1 MLPLERPV
9 RIGLRE
15 VVLVDDLVL
24 THLSDPLS
32 ERLMPIASE
41 DVSLPLYV
49 EKEQADTLSEL
60 HPGLPLYGLWQVLIA
75 SGLIPAEPGLY
86 QVTTDSSPHEGRY
99 LLRESGSA
107 YSGRIANETLLDAFA
122 PTQAASEPVPID
134 PMPERLRLPSQPI
147 QTLRH
152 RQAQRAR
159 ARLQTLT
166 LAGLM
171 ALGSAFAGTAA
182 DRILS
187 HRHAQKV
194 QQAERL
200 REQTIQLQQDLARL
214 ETSGRI
220 EPIDQSRRLDQLLI
234 LSRHF
239 QPVELPKTS
248 VLAAPTLSAIVHP
261 LGSLPPTAPAGLP
274 ARRISHQ
281 PDGSLRIAW

>member
-1 MLPLERPV
+1 MIPLQRPV
-9 RIGLRE
+9 RIGPRE
-15 VVLVDDLVL
+15 VVLMDDLVL
-24 THLSDPLS
+24 THLSGPLA

-41 DVSLPLYV
+41 DADLPLYV
-49 EKEQADTLSEL
+49 EQEQADALSEL

-75 SGLIPAEPGLY
+75 SGLVPAEPGLY
-86 QVTTDSSPHEGRY
+86 QVATDSSPHEGRY
-99 LLRESGSA
+99 LLRDPDAA
-107 YSGRIANETLLDAFA
+107 YSGQIADEAPLDAFA
-122 PTQAASEPVPID
+122 PGKAAPGPIPID
-134 PMPERLRLPSQPI
+134 PAHECLRLPSQPI

-152 RQAQRAR
+152 RQAQKAR

-182 DRILS
+182 DRILD
-187 HRHAQKV
+187 HRHAQQV

-200 REQTIQLQQDLARL
+200 REQNVQLQQDLMRL

-239 QPVELPKTS
+239 QPVELPQVS
-248 VLAAPTLSAIVHP
+248 VLAASALSAVVHP
-261 LGSLPPTAPAGLP
+261 LGLLPPVVPAGLP
-274 ARRISHQ
+274 ARRITHQ
-281 PDGSLRIAW
+281 PDGSLRIVW

>member
-9 RIGLRE
+9 RIGPRE
-15 VVLVDDLVL
+15 AVLVDDLVL
-24 THLSDPLS
+24 THLSGPLS

-41 DVSLPLYV
+41 DASLPLYV
-49 EKEQADTLSEL
+49 EQEQADTLSEL

-75 SGLIPAEPGLY
+75 SGLVPAEPGLY
-86 QVTTDSSPHEGRY
+86 EVTTDSSPHEGRY
-99 LLRESGSA
+99 LLRESDGA
-107 YSGRIANETLLDAFA
+107 CSGRIANETLLDAFT
-122 PTQAASEPVPID
+122 PDQATSKPVLID
-134 PMPERLRLPSQPI
+134 PRPERLRLPSQPI

-166 LAGLM
+166 LVGLM
-171 ALGSAFAGTAA
+171 ALGSAFLGTAA
-182 DRILS
+182 DRILN

-200 REQTIQLQQDLARL
+200 REQTLQLQQDLARL

-220 EPIDQSRRLDQLLI
+220 EPIDQSRRLNQLLI

-239 QPVELPKTS
+239 QPVELPQTS
-248 VLAAPTLSAIVHP
+248 VLAAPTLSAIIHP
-261 LGSLPPTAPAGLP
+261 LGPLPPAAPAGLP
-274 ARRISHQ
+274 ARRLSHQ

>member
-1 MLPLERPV
+1 MIPLERPV
-9 RIGLRE
+9 RIGPRE

-24 THLSDPLS
+24 THFSGPLS

-49 EKEQADTLSEL
+49 EQEQADTLSEL

-75 SGLIPAEPGLY
+75 SGLVPAEPGLY
-86 QVTTDSSPHEGRY
+86 EVTTDSSPHEGRY
-99 LLRESGSA
+99 LLRESDGA

-122 PTQAASEPVPID
+122 PAQAASKPVLID
-134 PMPERLRLPSQPI
+134 PAPESLRLPSQPI

-166 LAGLM
+166 LVGLM
-171 ALGSAFAGTAA
+171 ALGSAFLGTAA
-182 DRILS
+182 DRILN

-220 EPIDQSRRLDQLLI
+220 EPIDQSRRLNQLLI

-239 QPVELPKTS
+239 QPVELPQTS
-248 VLAAPTLSAIVHP
+248 VLAAPTLSAIIHP
-261 LGSLPPTAPAGLP
+261 LGPLPPAAPAGLP
-274 ARRISHQ
+274 ARRLSHQ

>member
-1 MLPLERPV
+1 MIPLERPV
-9 RIGLRE
+9 RIGPRE

-24 THLSDPLS
+24 THLSGPLS

-49 EKEQADTLSEL
+49 EQEQADTLSEL

-75 SGLIPAEPGLY
+75 SGLVPAEPGLY
-86 QVTTDSSPHEGRY
+86 EVTTDSSPHEGRY
-99 LLRESGSA
+99 LLRESDGA
-107 YSGRIANETLLDAFA
+107 YSGRIASETLLDAFA
-122 PTQAASEPVPID
+122 PAQAGSKPILID
-134 PMPERLRLPSQPI
+134 PAPESLRLPSQPI

-166 LAGLM
+166 LVGLM
-171 ALGSAFAGTAA
+171 VLGSAFAGTAA
-182 DRILS
+182 DRILN

-220 EPIDQSRRLDQLLI
+220 EPIDQSRRLNQLLI

-239 QPVELPKTS
+239 QPVELPQIS
-248 VLAAPTLSAIVHP
+248 VLAAPMLSAIIHP
-261 LGSLPPTAPAGLP
+261 LGPLPPAAPAGLP
-274 ARRISHQ
+274 ARRLSHQ